1 MAWYEIIAYV
11 VGSVGGIGGFLSFYT
26 AKPSKTRMEIDNLR
40 AIIEEEKNERISL
53 REEYNEYKI
62 ETNEKFNALKIE
74 HNRNE
79 RAILTAYKCDKI
91 KKANECPVISSLE
104 NEENE

>member
-40 AIIEEEKNERISL
+40 AIIEEEKNERILL
-53 REEYNEYKI
+53 REEYNKYKI
-62 ETNEKFNALKIE
+62 ETNEKFSALKTE
-74 HNRNE
+74 HDRNE

-91 KKANECPVISSLE
+91 EKADECPVIVSLQ
-104 NEENE
+104 EENE

>member
-1 MAWYEIIAYV
+1 MTWYEIIAYV
-11 VGSVGGIGGFLSFYT
+11 VGSVGGIGGIISFYT

-40 AIIEEEKNERISL
+40 EVIEEERNERISL
-53 REEYNEYKI
+53 RQEYNEYKA
-62 ETNEKFNALKIE
+62 ETNEKISALKIE

-79 RAILTAYKCDKI
+79 RAILTAYKCEKI
-91 KKANECPVISSLE
+91 KNANECPVISSLE